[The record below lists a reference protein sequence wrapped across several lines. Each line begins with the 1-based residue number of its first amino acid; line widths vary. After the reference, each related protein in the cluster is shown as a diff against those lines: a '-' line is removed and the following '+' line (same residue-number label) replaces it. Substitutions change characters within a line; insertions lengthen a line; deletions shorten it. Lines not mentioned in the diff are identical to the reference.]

1 MLVEGSAPLPQ
12 CTAILLT
19 AAGPRPHHET
29 LGFLLDMHQGIQSSL
44 SAAASQ
50 AEPFKPVA
58 LHSHQVSYL
67 KQLPA
72 HSHIMRRSHSS
83 Y

>member
-1 MLVEGSAPLPQ
+1 MLVEGSAPLAQ
-12 CTAILLT
+12 CTASLLP
-19 AAGPRPHHET
+19 AAGPRPYHET
-29 LGFLLDMHQGIQSSL
+29 LGFPPDMHQGIQSSL
-44 SAAASQ
+44 SAAACQ

-72 HSHIMRRSHSS
+72 HSHMMRRSHPS